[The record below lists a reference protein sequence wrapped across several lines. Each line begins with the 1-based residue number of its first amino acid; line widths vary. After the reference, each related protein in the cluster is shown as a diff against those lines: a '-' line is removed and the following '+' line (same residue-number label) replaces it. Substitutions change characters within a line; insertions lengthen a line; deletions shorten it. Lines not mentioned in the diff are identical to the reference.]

1 MHDFATIWGVSWE
14 DQKIQR
20 TIPKSNDFQANGFS
34 QSLSDE
40 IEQLDFS
47 LLLPVSEKMNFI
59 GRWYHD
65 LSNNRELEAF
75 AGLEFSSCCW
85 SAAILARRSIDI
97 KYNNDFETIDP
108 KLKNSIILKL
118 ELKGIGSTGKKLD
131 RILKQSIFGY

>member
-1 MHDFATIWGVSWE
+1 M
-14 DQKIQR
+14 
-20 TIPKSNDFQANGFS
+20 
-34 QSLSDE
+34 
-40 IEQLDFS
+40 
-47 LLLPVSEKMNFI
+47 SEKINFI

-97 KYNNDFETIDP
+97 KYHNDFETIDP

-131 RILKQSIFGY
+131 RILKQGIFGY